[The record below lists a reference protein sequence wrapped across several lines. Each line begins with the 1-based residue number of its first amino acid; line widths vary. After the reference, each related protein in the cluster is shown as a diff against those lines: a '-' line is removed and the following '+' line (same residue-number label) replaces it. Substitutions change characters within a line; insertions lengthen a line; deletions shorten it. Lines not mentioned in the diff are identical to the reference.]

1 MPLNAHDTDF
11 TPPAEI
17 NPDAAVNGLPPLGM
31 DADSVRQDTTPRQ
44 GRGYAGPPDA
54 CTHASLALR
63 RAFLFYRPGDRQAG
77 KELCMFT
84 FLVQM
89 LCWAA
94 QQWHVWLMVVLV
106 LTVIR
111 IFS

>member
-1 MPLNAHDTDF
+1 
-11 TPPAEI
+11 
-17 NPDAAVNGLPPLGM
+17 
-31 DADSVRQDTTPRQ
+31 
-44 GRGYAGPPDA
+44 
-54 CTHASLALR
+54 
-63 RAFLFYRPGDRQAG
+63 
-77 KELCMFT
+77 MFT
-84 FLVQM
+84 FIVQM